1 MYSGN
6 DRGGEKSRVLCS
18 YDTVLD
24 KLSHQDMVWDIDSKV
39 ILAKVLLLLK
49 LKVELRILEF
59 LLVIN
64 KKKVA

>member
-1 MYSGN
+1 
-6 DRGGEKSRVLCS
+6 
-18 YDTVLD
+18 
-24 KLSHQDMVWDIDSKV
+24 MVWDIDSKV